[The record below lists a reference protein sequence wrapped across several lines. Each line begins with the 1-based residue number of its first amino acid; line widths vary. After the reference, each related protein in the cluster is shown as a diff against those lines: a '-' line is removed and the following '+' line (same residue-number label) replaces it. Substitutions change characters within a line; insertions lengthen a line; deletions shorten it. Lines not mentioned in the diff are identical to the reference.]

1 MNNGKFIISLD
12 FELMWGVRDK
22 KTKEQYGENILG
34 VHTVIP
40 KVLETFKNYNIK
52 GTFSIVGFL
61 FFENKVNLNKS
72 LPGEKPSYHE
82 SNLSP
87 YNGYLDSIGN
97 DSKVDFY
104 HYAPQLIQLIKND
117 PEQEIG
123 THTFSH
129 YYCLEPGQTVNQF
142 KEDLQCA
149 INVANL
155 NGIQLTSL
163 IFPRNQF
170 NNEYLDVCKNLG
182 ILCYR
187 GNEHSWIYKAKNGV
201 EESLIRR
208 CIRLADSYINISG
221 HNCYTD
227 EFIRTKI
234 PLDIPSSRFLRPYIK
249 KLSFLDGLRLQRIKS
264 GMSYAAKHNKT
275 YHLWWHPHNFGVNQK
290 ENFEFLEKILDHY
303 KVLNKKYDFQ
313 SCTMTNLAKNLKNG

>member
-1 MNNGKFIISLD
+1 MSNGKFIISLD

-22 KTKEQYGENILG
+22 KTKEQYGDNVLG
-34 VHTVIP
+34 VHQVIP
-40 KVLETFKNYNIK
+40 RLLDTFKKYDIK

-61 FFENKVNLNKS
+61 FFESKIQLNNNL
-72 LPGEKPSYHE
+72 PTAKPAYND

-87 YNGYLDSIGN
+87 YNGYLDTIG
-97 DSKVDFY
+97 DDYIKDLY
-104 HYAPQLIQLIKND
+104 HYAPKLIELIKDN

-129 YYCLEPGQTVNQF
+129 YYCLEPGQSVNQF
-142 KEDLQCA
+142 KEDLECA
-149 INVANL
+149 INVAKL
-155 NGIQLTSL
+155 NGIQLSSL

-170 NNEYLDVCKNLG
+170 NTEYLDVCKSLG

-187 GNEHSWIYKAKNGV
+187 GNEHSWIYKAKNGG

-227 EFIRTKI
+227 EFMRSKSPI
-234 PLDIPSSRFLRPYIK
+234 DVPSSRFLRPYIQK
-249 KLSFLDGLRLQRIKS
+249 FSFLDGLRLQRIKS
-264 GMSYAAKHNKT
+264 GMSYAAKHNQS
-275 YHLWWHPHNFGVNQK
+275 YHLWWHPHNFGINQK
-290 ENFEFLEKILDHY
+290 ENFAFLEEILNHY
-303 KVLNKKYDFQ
+303 KVLNNKYNFQ
-313 SCTMTNLAKNLKNG
+313 SCTMTNLAKTLNNG